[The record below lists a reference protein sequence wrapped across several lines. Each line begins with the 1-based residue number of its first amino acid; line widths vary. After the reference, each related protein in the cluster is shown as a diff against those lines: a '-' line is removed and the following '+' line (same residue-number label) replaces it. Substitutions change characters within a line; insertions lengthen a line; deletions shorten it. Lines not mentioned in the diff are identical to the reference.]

1 MAKILSNAKGKA
13 DRIIRKHYVNF
24 TKYSVIGAAFTLY
37 EIFLLWFF
45 VDYLGK
51 STLIHSIW
59 ILGSSTL
66 LKFYYY
72 VNSEMM
78 KKKFFEYLLVLVM
91 FYAANV
97 VLLLFF
103 VEVLGILAS
112 VSSAFLAIAFFVLRF
127 LAYDRL
133 KILNN

>member
-1 MAKILSNAKGKA
+1 MAKILLNAKGTI

-24 TKYSVIGAAFTLY
+24 MKYSMMGVAFTLY
-37 EIFLLWFF
+37 EAFLLWFF

-51 STLIHSIW
+51 STLIHSVW
-59 ILGSSTL
+59 IVGLSTFF
-66 LKFYYY
+66 KFYYY
-72 VNSEMM
+72 VNSGMM

-91 FYAANV
+91 FYASNV

-112 VSSAFLAIAFFVLRF
+112 VSSVFLAIAFFVLRF